1 MVNSNH
7 SPTPLYSSD
16 WGICFDMPHAYLLIK
31 SKKTIYFVYLSLP
44 LFTFSI
50 IVYQILNFYFS
61 LKWTFPLNMD
71 FVRNFLFIIVFL
83 TFVFVYLTKWILNLN
98 IEFRIS
104 SFLWSGQ
111 FSWQSGNLILINHQS
126 LDWLSSNSG
135 EMEIS
140 NSGLFSYSYL
150 YRHYILILWIIN
162 NPYMSERVVSSNG
175 IYKSQYIIYMLL
187 LYVTSKRSDWMLV
200 FCKN

>member
-31 SKKTIYFVYLSLP
+31 SKKNIYFVYLSLP

-104 SFLWSGQ
+104 SFLWSGLCSAKKWNNRGKSP
-111 FSWQSGNLILINHQS
+111 FFLIENKPNLKLIPTKIYLSLWQEES
-126 LDWLSSNSG
+126 
-135 EMEIS
+135 
-140 NSGLFSYSYL
+140 
-150 YRHYILILWIIN
+150 
-162 NPYMSERVVSSNG
+162 
-175 IYKSQYIIYMLL
+175 
-187 LYVTSKRSDWMLV
+187 
-200 FCKN
+200 